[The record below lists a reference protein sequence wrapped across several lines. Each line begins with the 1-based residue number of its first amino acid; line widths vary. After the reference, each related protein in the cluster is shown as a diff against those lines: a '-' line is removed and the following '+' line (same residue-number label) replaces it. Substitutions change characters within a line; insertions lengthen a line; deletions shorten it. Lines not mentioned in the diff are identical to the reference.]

1 MLRDCEEGCINLFD
15 GYCVEYFDGCC
26 VEYFDRYCVEYFDG
40 YCVEY
45 HIEDISIQGAE
56 RTWTNTKQQQQTI
69 LSPKQKYK
77 KIKGQNN

>member
-15 GYCVEYFDGCC
+15 GYCE
-26 VEYFDRYCVEYFDG
+26 
-40 YCVEY
+40 EY

-56 RTWTNTKQQQQTI
+56 RIWTNTKQQQQPMWHFI

-77 KIKGQNN
+77 KTKGQNN